1 MKKKSKKTAA
11 TIPLKKLAIES
22 DGYHLMAII
31 IINRKKAKVIVD
43 TGASRTVFDK
53 ERIKHFV
60 KAKSTVIK
68 DKLST
73 GLGTNS
79 MKSHQL
85 LIRSLQLGKIK
96 VKDYPTV
103 LLDLSHVN
111 HSYTQLGMDAVDGVL
126 GSDLMHRFNAVIDFK
141 KNEMKLRG

>member
-1 MKKKSKKTAA
+1 M
-11 TIPLKKLAIES
+11 LAIES
-22 DGYHLMAII
+22 DGYHLMGII
-31 IINRKKAKVIVD
+31 KINGKKAKVIVD

-60 KAKSTVIK
+60 RTKSTVIK

-85 LIRSLQLGKIK
+85 PIRSLQLGKIK
-96 VKDYPTV
+96 VKDYPAV

-111 HSYTQLGMDAVDGVL
+111 HSYAQLGMAAVDGVL
-126 GSDLMHRFNAVIDFK
+126 GSDIMHRFKAVIDFK
-141 KNEMKLRG
+141 KSEMKLRE